1 MADVKAFRHS
11 GRFLEVRVK
20 VQADHR
26 HKHVIDL
33 TIFGV
38 YVPCRTNHPG
48 LAGPWT
54 GWVFENLCLTLLLV
68 DCTLTCEW
76 LAAPT
81 DEGDASDHSEK
92 TKNAKR

>member
-1 MADVKAFRHS
+1 MDLWVI
-11 GRFLEVRVK
+11 LRV
-20 VQADHR
+20 
-26 HKHVIDL
+26 
-33 TIFGV
+33 IFGFV
-38 YVPCRTNHPG
+38 GNFG
-48 LAGPWT
+48 G
-54 GWVFENLCLTLLLV
+54 VFENLCLTLLLV